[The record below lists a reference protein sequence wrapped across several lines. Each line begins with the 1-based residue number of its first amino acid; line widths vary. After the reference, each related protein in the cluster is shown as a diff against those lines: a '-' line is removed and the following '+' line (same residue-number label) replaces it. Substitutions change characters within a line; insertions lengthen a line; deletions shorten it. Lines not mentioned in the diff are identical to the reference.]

1 MRMLIREVTQQPHTY
16 TATVRVI
23 TQGSK
28 ITLRTVLYADSITQA
43 RALAI
48 HLFGTQN
55 LIAIG

>member
-1 MRMLIREVTQQPHTY
+1 MLIREVTRQPQTY
-16 TATVRVI
+16 TATVRVN
-23 TQGSK
+23 TRASK

-43 RALAI
+43 RELAI

>member
-1 MRMLIREVTQQPHTY
+1 MLIREVTQQPQTY
-16 TATVRVI
+16 TATVRVN

-28 ITLRTVLYADSITQA
+28 ITFRTVLYADSVTQA

>member
-1 MRMLIREVTQQPHTY
+1 MLIREVTQQPHNY
-16 TATVRVI
+16 TATVRI
-23 TQGSK
+23 YTQGSK
-28 ITLRTVLYADSITQA
+28 ITVRTALYADSITQA

>member
-1 MRMLIREVTQQPHTY
+1 MLIREVTKQPHTY
-16 TATVRVI
+16 TAFVRI
-23 TQGSK
+23 NTQGAK
-28 ITLRTVLYADSITQA
+28 ITVRTVLYAESITQA

>member
-1 MRMLIREVTQQPHTY
+1 MLIREVTQQPHTY
-16 TATVRVI
+16 TATVRFK

-28 ITLRTVLYADSITQA
+28 ITVRTVLYADSITQA

>member
-1 MRMLIREVTQQPHTY
+1 MLIREVTQQPHTY
-16 TATVRVI
+16 TATVRFN

-28 ITLRTVLYADSITQA
+28 ITVRTVLYADSITQA

>member
-1 MRMLIREVTQQPHTY
+1 MLIQEVTQQPHTY
-16 TATVRVI
+16 TATVRFN

-28 ITLRTVLYADSITQA
+28 ITVRTVLYADSITQA

-48 HLFGTQN
+48 HLFGAQN

>member
-1 MRMLIREVTQQPHTY
+1 MLIREVTQQPHTY
-16 TATVRVI
+16 TATVQFK
-23 TQGSK
+23 TQGAK
-28 ITLRTVLYADSITQA
+28 ITVRTVLYADSITQA